1 MIKTSIPTSDYQRF
15 ERLTDITYFF
25 RYDAEEDTES
35 GMTTASEDTIHM
47 SQHTTYGDLV
57 TMLIRC
63 KYSLDEELAL
73 SANMRSDAE
82 KYERQDAAYQQWREY
97 CKSVAREYFG
107 IERTLADA
115 KAEKTAEITAYD
127 TSEAVNSF
135 MLDNAVMWISRDN
148 RISLMNSTTILKNA
162 GEEETT
168 LWYGGQKYTLPCD
181 TLIQMLS
188 ALEVYALQ
196 CYDVTEEHKA
206 AVNELTTIE
215 DVDAYDYT
223 TGYPEKLV
231 FSL

>member
-1 MIKTSIPTSDYQRF
+1 MIKITIPTQDYQRF
-15 ERLTDITYFF
+15 ERLTDRTYFF
-25 RYDAEEDTES
+25 RYDAEEDIES
-35 GMTTASEDTIHM
+35 GMITASEDTIHITP
-47 SQHTTYGDLV
+47 QTTYGDLV
-57 TMLIRC
+57 TILIRC

-82 KYERQDAAYQQWREY
+82 KYEKQDAAYQQWREY
-97 CKSVAREYFG
+97 CKNVAREHFG
-107 IERTLADA
+107 IERTLIDA
-115 KAEKTAEITAYD
+115 KAEKIAEITAYD
-127 TSEAVNSF
+127 TSDAVNSF
-135 MLDNAVMWISRDN
+135 SLGNATMWISRDD

-206 AVNELTTIE
+206 AVNALTTIE
-215 DVDAYDYT
+215 EVDAYDYT
-223 TGYPEKLV
+223 TGYPEHLT
-231 FSL
+231 FSV